1 MKPEQVKQ
9 QTRQIFD
16 QVSASYDSPATR
28 FFPFCADRLT
38 DYLKPKPGSKVLDVA
53 TGTGVVAVAV
63 AQALG
68 SDGRVTGI
76 DISAGMLDK
85 AAENIRKMALNNVD
99 LHEMD
104 AENLEFRAGYFHYVV
119 CSYGLFFMPDMQAAL
134 KEWVRVLQ
142 AGGKLAFSCFE
153 TTAFEPM
160 LGDFV
165 ERLQAFGVQLPEGPF
180 GSRRITSL
188 DHCTDLLGE
197 AGLEDVSAEAVQ
209 IGYHLKDEAEWW
221 EVVSNTAMQALFEQV
236 APQQQAEFRQQH
248 LDFVA
253 GLKNENGLWM
263 DVQTRFA
270 SGIKPA

>member
-1 MKPEQVKQ
+1 MKPEQAKQ

-16 QVSASYDSPATR
+16 QLSAGYDNPVTR

-38 DYLKPKPGSKVLDVA
+38 DYLKPRPGSKVLDVA
-53 TGTGVVAVAV
+53 TGTGVVAVAL
-63 AQALG
+63 AQALSNG
-68 SDGRVTGI
+68 GRVTGI

-85 AAENIRKMALNNVD
+85 AEENIRKMALNNID

-160 LGDFV
+160 LTDFA
-165 ERLQAFGVQLPEGPF
+165 ERLQTFGVQLPEGPF

-197 AGLEDVSAEAVQ
+197 AGLEDVSAEVVQ
-209 IGYHLKDEAEWW
+209 IGYHLKDESEWW
-221 EVVSNTAMQALFEQV
+221 EVLSNTAMRGLFEQV
-236 APQQQAEFRQQH
+236 APQQQEEFRQQH
-248 LDFVA
+248 LAFVA

-270 SGIKPA
+270 CGIKPS